1 MIAFIFKALKSFRP
15 VFPRYTSWLIFS
27 LVVLGFLGAA
37 DMFGVSSFCRF
48 FCLAENGYHSLLH
61 FFRSAGWSVA
71 VLFMYWETFVFSQN
85 MIIRVNG
92 RAVLI
97 GDHTYVPKD
106 GRRMPGVVTLRQNS
120 ETQTKPSYFRGHC
133 RGAVGVLIGTLT
145 APFCL
150 PLNLSLHQGR
160 VHIGENPK
168 QEGRLTLGTRIV
180 QTAMDIAVRNDL
192 PCMLILDAYFPSG
205 PVFRLAASVWS
216 VALQQPLITLIIR
229 AKKNFVAYFPAEKTD
244 GAGPGRPPV
253 YGEKVRLMEM
263 FDHLHLF
270 STVSCTIYGR
280 TEEVRII
287 ALDLLW
293 KPARALLRF
302 VFAITSRG
310 PIVLMG
316 SDLTVCPVTALE
328 LYCSRIRIESM
339 FDMLKNLIGAF
350 RYRFWTKKLGASSR
364 KQNKNRKLSSPA
376 SESLPTIRRC
386 WEAYERFAV
395 IGAVSIGLL
404 QIIALKY
411 TDSVWSRFDG
421 FLRTRSRAVPSERTV
436 RFVVADMLTSNYR
449 SLAPTGIL
457 REIRDRFRRK
467 NAPTADI

>member
-1 MIAFIFKALKSFRP
+1 MFC
-15 VFPRYTSWLIFS
+15 

-48 FCLAENGYHSLLH
+48 FGIAENGYHSLLH
-61 FFRSAGWSVA
+61 FFRSAGWSVS
-71 VLFMYWETFVFSQN
+71 VLFMYWETFVFSRA
-85 MIIRVNG
+85 MTIRAAG
-92 RAVLI
+92 RAILI

-133 RGAVGVLIGTLT
+133 WGAVGVLIGTLT

-160 VHIGENPK
+160 VHIGESPK

-180 QTAMDIAVRNDL
+180 QTAVDIALRNGL
-192 PCMLILDAYFPSG
+192 PCILILDAYFPTG

-216 VALQQPLITLIIR
+216 IALRQPLITLIIR

-253 YGEKVRLMEM
+253 YGEKVRLMEI
-263 FDHLHLF
+263 FDQLHLF
-270 STVSCTIYGR
+270 SKVSCTIYGR
-280 TEEVRII
+280 TEEVRILS
-287 ALDLLW
+287 ADLLW

-302 VFAITSRG
+302 VFAVTSRG
-310 PIVLMG
+310 PVVLMG

-328 LYCSRIRIESM
+328 LYCSRVRIESM

-350 RYRFWTKKLGASSR
+350 RYRFWTKKLRASSR
-364 KQNKNRKLSSPA
+364 KPKRNRKLSSPA
-376 SESLPTIRRC
+376 SESLPTVRRC
-386 WEAYERFAV
+386 WEAYERFAAL
-395 IGAVSIGLL
+395 GAVALGLL

-421 FLRTRSRAVPSERTV
+421 FLRTRSRAVPSERTA
-436 RFVVADMLTSNYR
+436 RFVIADLLASNFR
-449 SLAPTGIL
+449 SLALTGIL

-467 NAPTADI
+467 IGPPDDI